1 MGVDYTGHYGVGVQI
16 KFDNLKEKIS
26 FEYNVDIDEAEGY
39 YLEYLDTLVN
49 NTNYDYFEVGE
60 GAYTGHEN
68 DYYLCIKDPFSDSYD
83 ITDKVIELNY
93 FCDKVGL
100 IRVGN
105 VDEIGGI
112 EMH

>member
-26 FEYNVDIDEAEGY
+26 FEYNVDIDDVEGY

-49 NTNYDYFEVGE
+49 NTNYNYFEVGE

-68 DYYLCIKDPFSDSYD
+68 DYYIYIQNPFEDGYNIES
-83 ITDKVIELNY
+83 KVKELES

-112 EMH
+112 EVY